1 MVRHDY
7 KASCLKRIEITD
19 SSEIV
24 ESGHRPQVG
33 DVVAVKITE
42 KKGDYNE
49 LDLPGGELVEIE
61 EGDIVLGTFG
71 NRAGV
76 KGYIGEV
83 PDEVSEGDRIDFIG
97 SGGVFGDCLSAA
109 KNLGEPCEAEFL
121 GYVSQDEKI
130 LNMKDYGIE
139 RVEEI
144 EGEPRLV
151 GVVSTR
157 MDAGKTTLAT
167 KIIENLSEE
176 YEVGSL
182 KLTGSARER
191 DRVSM
196 FESGSEISLDFVD
209 AGLPSTVDDPE
220 IVISSAKGLINHA
233 WNEDL
238 DFIVIEFGAGLISN
252 YHVQEVLRDLDVKN
266 SIFSICGVS
275 LDVMGAYGL
284 KKVLTDLDY
293 ELSFMSG
300 PITDTTVGKDT
311 VEDYVG
317 VPALNAFSEE
327 EMTEAKE
334 ILAQSF
340 EEFTAPRPSF

>member
-1 MVRHDY
+1 MEYDY
-7 KASCLKRIEITD
+7 KASCLKRIDLTE
-19 SSEIV
+19 SAEAV
-24 ESGHRPQVG
+24 GSGHRPQVG

-42 KKGDYNE
+42 KKGTYHE
-49 LDLPGGELVEIE
+49 LDLPGGELVELE
-61 EGDIVLGTFG
+61 EGNIVLGTFG

-83 PDEVSEGDRIDFIG
+83 PEDIDQGDEVEFIG
-97 SGGVFGDCLSAA
+97 SGGIFGDCLSAA
-109 KNLGEPCEAEFL
+109 KDLGSPCKAEFL
-121 GYVSQDEKI
+121 GYVSQNEEI

-139 RVEEI
+139 RVEELD
-144 EGEPRLV
+144 EEPRLI

-167 KIIENLSEE
+167 KIIENLSEDF
-176 YEVGSL
+176 EVGSL

-191 DRVSM
+191 DRVNM
-196 FESGSEISLDFVD
+196 YEAGSNISLDFVD
-209 AGLPSTVDDPE
+209 AGLPSTVDNPE

-233 WNEDL
+233 WSDDL

-252 YHVQEVLRDLDVKN
+252 YHVQEVLRDLDIKE

-275 LDVMGAYGL
+275 LDVAGAYGL
-284 KKVLTDLDY
+284 KHILEDLDY

-300 PITDTTVGKDT
+300 PITDTTAGKDT

-317 VPALNAFSEE
+317 VPALNAFSTE
-327 EMTEAKE
+327 EMAEAKE
-334 ILAQSF
+334 ILEENF
-340 EEFTAPRPSF
+340 EAFTASQPSS

>member
-1 MVRHDY
+1 MVEHDY
-7 KASCLKRIEITD
+7 KASCLKRIELK
-19 SSEIV
+19 EYAEAV

-42 KKGDYNE
+42 KKGTYHE
-49 LDLPGGELVEIE
+49 LDLPGGELVELE

-71 NRAGV
+71 NRSGV

-83 PDEVSEGDRIDFIG
+83 PEKVDQGDKIDFIG

-109 KNLGEPCEAEFL
+109 KDLGEPCEAEFL
-121 GYVSQDEKI
+121 GYVSQDDEI
-130 LNMKDYGIE
+130 LNMKDYGIK
-139 RVEEI
+139 RVGEI
-144 EGEPRLV
+144 EKEPRLI

-167 KIIENLSEE
+167 KIIENLSKEF
-176 YEVGSL
+176 EVGSL

-191 DRVSM
+191 DRVNM
-196 FESGSEISLDFVD
+196 YEAGSKVSLDFVD

-220 IVISSAKGLINHA
+220 IVISAAKGLINHA
-233 WNEDL
+233 WSDEL

-252 YHVQEVLRDLDVKN
+252 YHIQDVLRDLDIKE

-275 LDVMGAYGL
+275 LDVTGAYGL
-284 KKVLTDLDY
+284 KEILDDLGY

-300 PITDTTVGKDT
+300 PITDTTAGKDT

-327 EMTEAKE
+327 EMEEARE
-334 ILAQSF
+334 ILKTNF
-340 EEFTAPRPSF
+340 EEFTAPRPSS